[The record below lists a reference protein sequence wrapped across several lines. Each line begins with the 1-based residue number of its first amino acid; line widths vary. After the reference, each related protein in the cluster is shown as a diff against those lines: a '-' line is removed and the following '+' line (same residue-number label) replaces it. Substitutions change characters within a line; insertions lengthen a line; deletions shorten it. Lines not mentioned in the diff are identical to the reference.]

1 MQQTTEWL
9 VHSRHDYANCH
20 SFPTA
25 SAGDADLVY
34 ASDTPIEITAE
45 TMDDIV
51 RILFVEDT
59 EEDVALARR
68 ELDRDGLSFTW
79 RRVTTES
86 GLWRALLEFRPD
98 VVLCDH
104 TMPRFS
110 GRNALIVIRQLYPST
125 PCLFVCDTTGEDV
138 AITSLNDG
146 FVDYL
151 LKSNLRRLGP
161 AVRHALADARERTRS
176 QAVEAKLDRLVHY
189 DTVTG
194 LPNLGRIEDMFGR
207 SIECA
212 RRYGQVVAVVTVN
225 LDAFRLVEEG
235 FGRGIGDEV
244 LRSMGDTVTASV
256 KDLTAVARVGADE
269 FLVILDNL
277 GQPGDARAPTQKI
290 LDAIAVPR
298 NIGGQDLRITASAG
312 VAVYPDDGSDFAS
325 LLLKSSAAT
334 HEVKVSS
341 RGQLQFYS
349 GDVTRRA
356 QRRLRLETSL
366 RRAIQDHELD
376 LHYQAQFEIRSGHA
390 CGVEALARWTPPGM
404 EAIAPSI
411 FIPLA
416 EQTGLI
422 GTLGAWVLETACVEV
437 SAWCEPGEL
446 PPTLCVNVST
456 QQICREFSVQ
466 LERVLELTE
475 FPAER
480 LELEIT
486 ESVLIQSAERA
497 LECLAEWKRLGVRIA
512 VDDFG
517 TGYSSLS
524 YLSRL
529 PVDRLKVDKSLVHSM
544 TTVPRDA
551 AIVRTVISLGRELGF
566 TVIAEGV
573 ETAAQ
578 FEMLCDLG
586 CPQVQGYLT
595 ARPAGATE
603 ARALLKTNWGQRLD
617 TRLRR
622 LRETAG
628 IRHVQRAATGASNE
642 IN

>member
-1 MQQTTEWL
+1 
-9 VHSRHDYANCH
+9 
-20 SFPTA
+20 
-25 SAGDADLVY
+25 
-34 ASDTPIEITAE
+34 
-45 TMDDIV
+45 MDDIV
-51 RILFVEDT
+51 RILFVEATDD
-59 EEDVALARR
+59 DVELARQ
-68 ELDRDGLSFTW
+68 ELDRDGLRYTW
-79 RRVTTES
+79 RHVTTEY
-86 GLWRALLEFRPD
+86 GLWRALLEFRPN

-104 TMPRFS
+104 TMPGFP
-110 GRNALIVIRQLYPST
+110 GRTALVVIRQLYPSI
-125 PCLFVCDTTGEDV
+125 PCLFVSESSGEEA
-138 AITSLNDG
+138 AITSLDDG

-161 AVRHALADARERTRS
+161 AVRHALADALERTRS
-176 QAVEAKLDRLVHY
+176 RVVEAKLDRLAHY

-194 LPNLGRIEDMFGR
+194 LPNLARIEDVFRR
-207 SIECA
+207 STQCA
-212 RRYGQVVAVVTVN
+212 RSDGQVVAVVTVN

-235 FGRGIGDEV
+235 FGRTIGDEV
-244 LRSMGDTVTASV
+244 LCSMGNTVTASV
-256 KDLTAVARVGADE
+256 KDPTAVARVGADE

-277 GQPGDARAPTQKI
+277 GQPVDARAPTQKI

-298 NIGGQDLRITASAG
+298 SIGGQDLRITASAG
-312 VAVYPDDGSDFAS
+312 IAVYPDDGSDFGG
-325 LLLKSSAAT
+325 LLQKSSAAT

-341 RGQLQFYS
+341 RGQLQFHS
-349 GDVTRRA
+349 GDVMRRA

-366 RRAIQDHELD
+366 RRAIQGQELA
-376 LHYQAQFEIRSGHA
+376 LHYQAQFEICSGQA
-390 CGVEALARWTPPGM
+390 CGVEALARWTPPGKA
-404 EAIAPSI
+404 AIAPSV

-422 GTLGAWVLETACVEV
+422 CTLGAWVLKTACAEV
-437 SAWCEPGEL
+437 SAWCKPGEL

-456 QQICREFSVQ
+456 QQICPEFSAE
-466 LERVLELTE
+466 LERVLELTG

-497 LECLAEWKRLGVRIA
+497 LESLAEWKRLGVRIA

-529 PVDRLKVDKSLVHSM
+529 PVDRLKVDMSLVHSM

-551 AIVRTVISLGRELGF
+551 AIVHTVISLGRELGL

-578 FEMLCDLG
+578 FEMLRDLG
-586 CPQVQGYLT
+586 CQQVQGYLT

-603 ARALLKTNWGQRLD
+603 ARALLQRNWGRRFGK
-617 TRLRR
+617 RLRR
-622 LRETAG
+622 LHPNGRDPLRPVNPVSTSVGAPRIGDRSHET
-628 IRHVQRAATGASNE
+628 H
-642 IN
+642 

>member
-1 MQQTTEWL
+1 M
-9 VHSRHDYANCH
+9 A
-20 SFPTA
+20 
-25 SAGDADLVY
+25 
-34 ASDTPIEITAE
+34 
-45 TMDDIV
+45 DIV

-59 EEDVALARR
+59 EDDVALARR

-86 GLWRALLEFRPD
+86 GLRSALLEFRPN

-104 TMPRFS
+104 TMPGFP
-110 GRNALIVIRQLYPST
+110 GRTALIVIRQLCPST
-125 PCLFVCDTTGEDV
+125 PCLFISGTTGEDV

-161 AVRHALADARERTRS
+161 AVRRALADVRERTRS
-176 QAVEAKLDRLVHY
+176 QAVEAKLDRLAHF

-194 LPNLGRIEDMFGR
+194 LPNLARIDEIFAR
-207 SIECA
+207 SVRSA
-212 RRYGQVVAVVTVN
+212 RRYGQVVALVTVN

-235 FGRGIGDEV
+235 FGRTIGDEL
-244 LRSMGDTVTASV
+244 LRSIGDTVIASV
-256 KDLTAVARVGADE
+256 KEPAAVARVGADE
-269 FLVILDNL
+269 FVVILANL
-277 GQPGDARAPTQKI
+277 GQPLDARSPTQKI

-298 NIGGQDLRITASAG
+298 NVGGQDQTITASAG
-312 VAVYPDDGSDFAS
+312 IAVYPDDGSDFES
-325 LLLKSSAAT
+325 LLQKSSAAT
-334 HEVKVSS
+334 HEAKVSS

-349 GDVTRRA
+349 GDVSRRA

-366 RRAIQDHELD
+366 RRAIQNHELH

-390 CGVEALARWTPPGM
+390 CGVEALARWTPPGLA
-404 EAIAPSI
+404 AIAPSV

-422 GTLGAWVLETACVEV
+422 GSLDAWVLETACLEV

-456 QQICREFSVQ
+456 QQICREFSAH
-466 LERVLELTE
+466 LERVLELAD
-475 FPAER
+475 FPPQR

-486 ESVLIQSAERA
+486 ESVLIQSADRA

-551 AIVRTVISLGRELGF
+551 AIVRTVISLGRDLGF

-578 FEMLCDLG
+578 FEMLRDLG
-586 CPQVQGYLT
+586 CQQVQGYLT
-595 ARPAGATE
+595 ARPASATE
-603 ARALLKTNWGQRLD
+603 ARALLKSNWGRRLD
-617 TRLRR
+617 TGRRR

-628 IRHVQRAATGASNE
+628 IRYVQ
-642 IN
+642 

>member
-1 MQQTTEWL
+1 
-9 VHSRHDYANCH
+9 
-20 SFPTA
+20 
-25 SAGDADLVY
+25 
-34 ASDTPIEITAE
+34 
-45 TMDDIV
+45 MDDQV

-59 EEDVALARR
+59 EDDVELARR
-68 ELDRDGLSFTW
+68 ELDRDGLRFTW
-79 RRVTTES
+79 RRVTTEA
-86 GLWRALLEFRPD
+86 GLWRALLEFRPN

-104 TMPRFS
+104 TMPGFS
-110 GRNALIVIRQLYPST
+110 GRTALRVIRQLYPAT
-125 PCLFVCDTTGEDV
+125 PCLFVCETTGEDV
-138 AITSLNDG
+138 AIASLNDG

-161 AVRHALADARERTRS
+161 AVRRALTDARERTRS
-176 QAVEAKLDRLVHY
+176 LAVEAKLDRLAHY
-189 DTVTG
+189 DTITG
-194 LPNLGRIEDMFGR
+194 LPNLARIEGILDR

-212 RRYGQVVAVVTVN
+212 RRNGQVVAVVTVN

-235 FGRGIGDEV
+235 FGRTIGDEV
-244 LRSMGDTVTASV
+244 LRSVGDTVTASV
-256 KDLTAVARVGADE
+256 KDPKAVARVGADE
-269 FLVILDNL
+269 FLVILDHL
-277 GQPGDARAPTQKI
+277 GQPVDAGIPTQKI

-298 NIGGQDLRITASAG
+298 NISGLDLRFTASAG
-312 VAVYPDDGSDFAS
+312 IAVHPDDGRDFES
-325 LLLKSSAAT
+325 LLRKSSAAT
-334 HEVKVSS
+334 HEAKVRS
-341 RGQLQFYS
+341 RGQFQFYS
-349 GDVTRRA
+349 GDVMRRA
-356 QRRLRLETSL
+356 QRRLHLETSL

-376 LHYQAQFEIRSGHA
+376 LHYQAQFEICSGLA
-390 CGVEALARWTPPGM
+390 CGVEALARWTPPGLD
-404 EAIAPSI
+404 AVAPSI

-422 GTLGAWVLETACVEV
+422 CALGAWVLETACAEV

-456 QQICREFSVQ
+456 QQICPEFSVH

-475 FPAER
+475 FPPER

-486 ESVLIQSAERA
+486 ESVLIQGAQRA
-497 LECLAEWKRLGVRIA
+497 LECLAGWKRLGVRIA

-529 PVDRLKVDKSLVHSM
+529 PVDRLKVDMSLVHSM

-578 FEMLCDLG
+578 FEMLRDLG
-586 CPQVQGYLT
+586 CQQVQGYLT
-595 ARPAGATE
+595 AQPAGATE
-603 ARALLKTNWGQRLD
+603 ARALLKGNWGRRLD
-617 TRLRR
+617 TGLRR
-622 LRETAG
+622 LRETVES
-628 IRHVQRAATGASNE
+628 RYVQ
-642 IN
+642 

>member
-1 MQQTTEWL
+1 M
-9 VHSRHDYANCH
+9 
-20 SFPTA
+20 
-25 SAGDADLVY
+25 AG
-34 ASDTPIEITAE
+34 
-45 TMDDIV
+45 IV

-86 GLWRALLEFRPD
+86 GLRLALLEFRPTI
-98 VVLCDH
+98 VLCDH
-104 TMPRFS
+104 TMPGFS
-110 GRNALIVIRQLYPST
+110 ARTALIVIRQLCPST
-125 PCLFVCDTTGEDV
+125 PCLFISGATGEDV

-161 AVRHALADARERTRS
+161 AVRRALADVRERTRS
-176 QAVEAKLDRLVHY
+176 QAVKAKLDRLAHF

-194 LPNLGRIEDMFGR
+194 LPNLARIDEIVVR
-207 SIECA
+207 SIKSA
-212 RRYGQVVAVVTVN
+212 RRYGQVVAIVTVN

-235 FGRGIGDEV
+235 FGRTIGDEV
-244 LRSMGDTVTASV
+244 LRSIADTVMASV
-256 KDLTAVARVGADE
+256 KDPTAVARVGADE
-269 FLVILDNL
+269 FLIILDNL
-277 GQPGDARAPTQKI
+277 GQPVDARAPAQKI

-312 VAVYPDDGSDFAS
+312 IAIYPDDGGDPES
-325 LLLKSSAAT
+325 LLQKSSAAT
-334 HEVKVSS
+334 HEAKVTS

-366 RRAIQDHELD
+366 RKAMQNRELH
-376 LHYQAQFEIRSGHA
+376 LYYQTQFEIRSGHA
-390 CGVEALARWTPPGM
+390 CGVEALARWTPPGL

-422 GTLGAWVLETACVEV
+422 GTLGAWVLATACTEV
-437 SAWCEPGEL
+437 SGWCEPGEL

-456 QQICREFSVQ
+456 QQICREFSAHLQ
-466 LERVLELTE
+466 RVLELTG

-497 LECLAEWKRLGVRIA
+497 LEYLAEWKRLGLRIA

-529 PVDRLKVDKSLVHSM
+529 PVDRLKVDKSLVHNM

-578 FEMLCDLG
+578 FEMLRDLG
-586 CPQVQGYLT
+586 CQQVQGYLT
-595 ARPAGATE
+595 ARPANAAD
-603 ARALLKTNWGQRLD
+603 ARALLKSNWGRRLD
-617 TRLRR
+617 TGRRR

-628 IRHVQRAATGASNE
+628 IRHVQ
-642 IN
+642 

>member
-1 MQQTTEWL
+1 
-9 VHSRHDYANCH
+9 
-20 SFPTA
+20 
-25 SAGDADLVY
+25 
-34 ASDTPIEITAE
+34 
-45 TMDDIV
+45 MDDIIRV
-51 RILFVEDT
+51 LFVEDS
-59 EEDVALARR
+59 EDDVELARR
-68 ELDRDGLSFTW
+68 ELDRDGLRFTW
-79 RRVTTES
+79 RRVMTES
-86 GLWRALLEFRPD
+86 GLRRALLEFRPD

-104 TMPRFS
+104 TLPGFS
-110 GRNALIVIRQLYPST
+110 GRTAQTVTRQMYPST
-125 PCLFVCDTTGEDV
+125 PCLFISGTTGEDV

-151 LKSNLRRLGP
+151 LKSNLRRLGR
-161 AVRHALADARERTRS
+161 AVRRALADARERTRS
-176 QAVEAKLDRLVHY
+176 QAVEAKLDRLAHF

-194 LPNLGRIEDMFGR
+194 LPNLARIDEMFTH

-235 FGRGIGDEV
+235 FGRTIGDEV
-244 LRSMGDTVTASV
+244 LRSIGETVIASV
-256 KDLTAVARVGADE
+256 KDPTAVARVGADE

-277 GQPGDARAPTQKI
+277 GRPVEARAPTQKI
-290 LDAIAVPR
+290 LDAIALPR

-312 VAVYPDDGSDFAS
+312 IAIYPDDGSDSGS
-325 LLLKSSAAT
+325 LLQKSSAAT
-334 HEVKVSS
+334 HEAKVTS

-349 GDVTRRA
+349 GDVTRRT

-366 RRAIQDHELD
+366 RKAIQNHELD
-376 LHYQAQFEIRSGHA
+376 LHYQAQFEVRSGHA
-390 CGVEALARWTPPGM
+390 CGVEALARWTPPGL

-416 EQTGLI
+416 EETGLI
-422 GTLGAWVLETACVEV
+422 GTLGAWVLETACAEV
-437 SAWCEPGEL
+437 ADWCEPGEL

-456 QQICREFSVQ
+456 QQISREFSIH
-466 LERVLELTE
+466 LERVLELTD
-475 FPAER
+475 FPPER

-497 LECLAEWKRLGVRIA
+497 LEYLAGWKRLGVRIA

-566 TVIAEGV
+566 MVIAEGV

-578 FEMLCDLG
+578 FEMLRKLG
-586 CPQVQGYLT
+586 CQQVQGYLT
-595 ARPAGATE
+595 ARPANAPE
-603 ARALLKTNWGQRLD
+603 ARALLKSNWGRRLD
-617 TRLRR
+617 AGPRR

-628 IRHVQRAATGASNE
+628 IGFFQ
-642 IN
+642 